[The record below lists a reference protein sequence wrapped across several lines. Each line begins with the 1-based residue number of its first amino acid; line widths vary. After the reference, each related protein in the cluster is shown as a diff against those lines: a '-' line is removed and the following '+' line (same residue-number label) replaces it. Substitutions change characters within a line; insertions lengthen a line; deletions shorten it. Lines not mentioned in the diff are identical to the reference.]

1 MDLVADGE
9 LEVST
14 YDSKG
19 RLTATINNP
28 KIEGNIIK
36 VGDDSIVTK
45 NKYDNA
51 GNQISS
57 TDAMGNLTEYEY
69 DNQGRISKV
78 IENGEVKGT
87 YKYDEFNKDSSG
99 KYKSIEELVTYA
111 NGAVSKTITNG
122 SDQIMSV
129 EDESS
134 DGNIKQSMN
143 MTKMEN

>member
-69 DNQGRISKV
+69 DNQ
-78 IENGEVKGT
+78 
-87 YKYDEFNKDSSG
+87 
-99 KYKSIEELVTYA
+99 EELA
-111 NGAVSKTITNG
+111 R
-122 SDQIMSV
+122 
-129 EDESS
+129 
-134 DGNIKQSMN
+134 
-143 MTKMEN
+143 

>member
-1 MDLVADGE
+1 
-9 LEVST
+9 
-14 YDSKG
+14 
-19 RLTATINNP
+19 
-28 KIEGNIIK
+28 
-36 VGDDSIVTK
+36 
-45 NKYDNA
+45 
-51 GNQISS
+51 
-57 TDAMGNLTEYEY
+57 MGNLTEYEY

-134 DGNIKQSMN
+134 DGNIKTEYEYDKDGELIKEIYADGSYKKYEYDIDGNQIKESSYLAN
-143 MTKMEN
+143 GNLTNETESTYDDEGQL